1 MKVRTTT
8 LLFEEYD
15 HIDELSAKNKEL
27 VNRAIHIAT
36 QSYSPYSKFPVGA
49 AVLLDDGQ
57 IFCGNNQEN
66 ISFPAGTCAER
77 TVLNF
82 VKANFPDKKILSI
95 AITATN
101 STSYNPVTPCGICRQ
116 VIVEMETLQMKPIQV
131 LLHKINGCTYVFE
144 NSKALL
150 PLAFEEDNLG
160 K

>member
-1 MKVRTTT
+1 MKIRSTT
-8 LLFEEYD
+8 LHFEEYD
-15 HIDELSAKNKEL
+15 NIDQLTIDNKEL
-27 VNRAIHIAT
+27 VKRAIHIAT

-49 AVLLDDGQ
+49 AVLLEDGQ

-77 TVLNF
+77 TVINF
-82 VKANFPDKKILSI
+82 VKANFPDKKIMAI

-101 STSYNPVTPCGICRQ
+101 STSFNPVTPCGICRQ
-116 VIVEMETLQMKPIQV
+116 VIVEMETLQMQAIQV
-131 LLHKINGCTYVFE
+131 LLHKVDGATYVFE
-144 NSKALL
+144 SSKSLL